1 MSTQRGN
8 ASRTRAQKHK
18 NRTVFK
24 NDLHDKTPLQK
35 RLNSLHISEVCQH
48 CKGVIEWKIK
58 YKKYKPLTQPKTCT
72 KCQQKKIR
80 KAYHV
85 LCRDCA
91 LDARVCAKCLK
102 SAEEVEIEPPQPT
115 PEEELKLKVEMERL
129 IKSFPER
136 KRRAFLRYME
146 KGKKDK
152 VEDGD
157 AENQEE
163 KETAENGGQEE
174 NGDEG
179 DIKPK
184 AKPRIPHTRDELLQ
198 KIEQLKLKDNDDNEF
213 DFDSDEEDYSS
224 DEFSDD
230 DDDEE
235 DYSSDEK

>member
-146 KGKKDK
+146 KGKKEQ
-152 VEDGD
+152 VEEGAEEDGK
-157 AENQEE
+157 QEE
-163 KETAENGGQEE
+163 VEESTEKNGQEE
-174 NGDEG
+174 NADEETR
-179 DIKPK
+179 PK
-184 AKPRIPHTRDELLQ
+184 TKSRIPHTRDELLQ
-198 KIEQLKLKDNDDNEF
+198 KIEQLKLKDNDDHEF
-213 DFDSDEEDYSS
+213 DFDSDEEDYTS
-224 DEFSDD
+224 DEDD
-230 DDDEE
+230 DDGE

>member
-8 ASRTRAQKHK
+8 VSRTRVQKYK

-24 NDLHDKTPLQK
+24 NDLHDKTPQQK
-35 RLNSLHISEVCQH
+35 RINSLHISEVCQH

-91 LDARVCAKCLK
+91 LEAKVCAKCLK

-146 KGKKDK
+146 KGKKEQEELEEK
-152 VEDGD
+152 ENGTGPTEGGEEDGD
-157 AENQEE
+157 PEE
-163 KETAENGGQEE
+163 DKVKVKT
-174 NGDEG
+174 
-179 DIKPK
+179 
-184 AKPRIPHTRDELLQ
+184 RIPHTRDELLQ
-198 KIEQLKLKDNDDNEF
+198 KIEQLKLKDENNGS
-213 DFDSDEEDYSS
+213 DFDSDEDY
-224 DEFSDD
+224 SDD
-230 DDDEE
+230 DDYDDE
-235 DYSSDEK
+235 DADDLSDVE